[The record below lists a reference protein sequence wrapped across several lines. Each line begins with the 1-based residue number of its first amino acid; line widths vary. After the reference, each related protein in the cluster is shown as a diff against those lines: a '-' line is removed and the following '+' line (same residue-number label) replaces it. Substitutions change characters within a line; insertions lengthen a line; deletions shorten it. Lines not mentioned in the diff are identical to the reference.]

1 MLGVHKHFKRNK
13 NSWLGSASLHILTN
27 NFCPLKWALDFFEHL
42 NFNDA
47 RILFFGEII
56 MEEKILTD
64 QTTKS
69 FFVKISQVDRIFN
82 SNRDLGLFL
91 WRATRTDSNIA
102 NPLFPDFHPREIRPG
117 QFREPDVTIK
127 SVSGVDHIFPVVHKS
142 GPNSIWKAQGTSLFN
157 EENTFPSKKWEYF
170 EIPKGTKI
178 PNGILIIKMTTIAG
192 LRLLT
197 IQ

>member
-1 MLGVHKHFKRNK
+1 
-13 NSWLGSASLHILTN
+13 
-27 NFCPLKWALDFFEHL
+27 
-42 NFNDA
+42 
-47 RILFFGEII
+47 

-157 EENTFPSKKWEYF
+157 EENTFPGKKWEYF

-178 PNGILIIKMTTIAG
+178 PNGILIIKDDYNSRFKATHYSIVPDYVMSVKSFK
-192 LRLLT
+192 RLLEQLLVNIN
-197 IQ
+197 IQRGVRIHG